1 VEKASSVLVPTR
13 VASWVVLIVLTI
25 SGVMYAP
32 ALAVVGVA
40 ACCAVLAAFEFC
52 NLMRRIGWNARLWAL
67 AFSVGTA
74 VIMSGHSGWDIVP
87 EAVLVGVAVLLVIS
101 GLPYFLWTNPAQ
113 IAKMILAES
122 MGFLYLGFTLSHIP
136 WIVDDGDGR
145 IWLLYGLIIV
155 AATDTGAYVFG
166 RLFGRRPLAP
176 AISPSKTIE
185 GAIGGWVSGV
195 CVSVLMLKVFS
206 LGTGIWVAL
215 CVGAAVSAIGQI
227 GDLAESK
234 LKRVAGVKDSGRII
248 PGQGGI
254 LDRIDSV
261 VLVLPVLYHVSK
273 VYIS

>member
-1 VEKASSVLVPTR
+1 MEKASSVLVPTR

-52 NLMRRIGWNARLWAL
+52 NLMRGIGWNARLWAL

-206 LGTGIWVAL
+206 FPIIHLHKIKGFRSIFQLVEIKFL
-215 CVGAAVSAIGQI
+215 YQQFQVYHQQI
-227 GDLAESK
+227 YHL
-234 LKRVAGVKDSGRII
+234 
-248 PGQGGI
+248 
-254 LDRIDSV
+254 V
-261 VLVLPVLYHVSK
+261 VILVLMFSLSINQK
-273 VYIS
+273 IILE